1 MQPKF
6 IEVHSANTRKPFLV
20 NLMFLV
26 SVDEYQLSLKCGSGY
41 QIIPVME
48 SYEELKRKIYT

>member
-20 NLMFLV
+20 NLMFLM
-26 SVDEYQLSLKCGSGY
+26 SVDEYQLFLKCGSGY
-41 QIIPVME
+41 NIIPVME
-48 SYEELKRKIYT
+48 SYQELKNKIYT